1 MHYLVL
7 LYADEAAELALDPA
21 ERRAIMERHLDY
33 ARGLRERGAL
43 VAGDPLGPSG
53 ETAVLRGG
61 RHVSDGPF
69 AETKE
74 QLGGYYVIEAPSRD
88 AAIELATG
96 VPSSPGLVVEVRP
109 LAEM

>member
-7 LYADEAAELALDPA
+7 LYADEAAELALAPA
-21 ERRAIMERHLDY
+21 QRREIMARHLDY
-33 ARGLRERGAL
+33 ARGLRERGAM
-43 VAGDPLGPSG
+43 VAGEPLGPSA
-53 ETAVLRGG
+53 ETAVLRDG

-74 QLGGYYVIEAPSRD
+74 QLDGYYVIEAPSRE
-88 AAIELATG
+88 AAIELASG
-96 VPSSPGLVVEVRP
+96 VPASPGLVVEVRP